1 MSFSGAG
8 GSAGGGTGGESWRHL
23 FGYAQDTL
31 PPTGVTHAVAARLFA
46 APTALL
52 SDTALVVVRTSLLQV
67 YGIVRSAA
75 ARRAHRLR
83 RLVLLAEDE
92 LAGTVCELA
101 TVRAPGAD
109 RDALLVSFFDAKV
122 SVLQYDA
129 ATARLAVRT
138 LHAFE
143 RAEHRAGAA
152 QLVRGPWLAADPQA
166 RCAAA
171 LVYDRSLAIIP
182 IGDDGASTA
191 TGTTTGTTTTATADE
206 LFAMAMDD
214 DDDDDD
220 DEEEEGEEEGMDT
233 NNKKGD
239 GDNKSEKSK
248 KKRKK
253 TIRDKSYVCTLEEMG
268 LGQDLEAMVFLHG
281 CFEPCL
287 FAVYAA
293 GVARETKAV
302 SGPDV
307 TCTAAALALDTRA
320 RRSTVLWRV
329 PRLPRSCTTVCA
341 VLAPLGGAL
350 VLGPNVVVHCGA
362 AGACWLALNDFG
374 VAELRA
380 LGTPAFDTS
389 PFEDVL
395 EEPRTLVPLA
405 PDLYLLGTRNGD
417 RYYIALAAPDGRTV
431 RALTVRP
438 ADLSGVGMRTIPSC
452 MCVAPA
458 EKLLFLGSRYAD
470 SLAVRY
476 SRLDKPHKSSKK
488 GKKGSA
494 GSGGDLSAAA
504 AAAAAAPPALPSVLD
519 DKILDDDDAAFF
531 AGSTATAT
539 ATKTRTATA
548 TATKKDQDDGMMR
561 DDRDDRDEK
570 VPEVPLGKRYGYV
583 LVDFLTSLG
592 TVRDYV
598 VTESNDASSKS
609 LADVQQSVLQAR
621 GTLPP
626 NGKTARWEL
635 AACTGYGPTGSLTIV
650 QSDVRPEVRQSFAN
664 MAGSLALWTLPLPG
678 KHDPTQDD
686 FLLVSQP
693 HGTLVFRPDCETLLQ
708 LQPAEAGFVADQAT
722 LYAAPLM
729 DATFTVQVVARG
741 LVLLCGLQR
750 VLEWAA
756 PPGFDIVA
764 ARALHAAVALVS
776 LDGRALLL
784 RIAQDNPAVPPVI
797 ARVAEPPPVLPGD
810 TADRVT
816 CASLFEHDSRVLLA
830 VVHMSGIIQV
840 FDVDSTAA
848 TPTET
853 STTSTSMTDTPA
865 AEAGTT
871 ATAVSLLGP
880 PVFVA
885 GFGNFDSVVHNL
897 GNSGSSLGG
906 VLRGLINKTN
916 VTNPPLI
923 AEAAFLVPAP
933 QADAALHVFLVLAT
947 GDLVVYRAAPECC
960 AEAAARALPLQFV
973 RVDHRQ
979 ILREPPQPAVVL
991 NMSTARRG
999 REALEMLRFLDRGC
1013 HLVPYADGLV
1023 YCGKRPAFVYS
1034 DHGLCRVVPMEID
1047 GRLLS
1052 AAPFNNS
1059 LAPHSFVALTGA
1071 PGTECM
1077 RICQLS
1083 SEMGLEGAVPL
1094 RRIPLGVTPMRID
1107 YDSYHKM
1114 LVVAVAVPVL
1124 LDPQTDFDALVPET
1138 DRAAPPPRP
1147 PLPSPGEHYE
1157 IWLFNPRT
1165 NFERVH
1171 VLPLGKN
1178 EVVTALTVASLAT
1191 PNNSQS
1197 NTATTSTTSS
1207 SSSGTSNSNSSGGSG
1222 GNTTTSTTAN
1232 NSGSGS
1238 GTQSKQGTNVYVAVG
1253 VTSVVSERFQ
1263 CTHTLRLCEI
1273 VSRRVAGGQY
1283 EYTMHDVCHGEI
1295 NNGSGALT
1303 ALASCFNGQL
1313 VVGVKNTLAVMA
1325 LKVLPEQHDLRLHT
1339 SMVFTQAGAI
1349 TEVHSRSSSV
1359 LAVNAWKGLTF
1370 QQLSSTSTSSTGAGS
1385 EHAVSRECRA
1395 AFITAAEFVRD
1406 LRTTVAADIDANL
1419 FVSVFEGEG
1428 CPLLPRADYHLGAR
1442 VGKFVRLG
1450 LLDPLKW
1457 ESSSAAAAPL
1467 LPQKGDNTTR
1477 LFALYATFE
1486 GSLGVVRVLDEK
1498 THLVLEMLQ
1507 ERMVDLLPH
1516 PAGLNPRAYRLVHH
1530 TSVHAAP
1537 LRSRAKNI
1545 LDGNLLLRYL
1555 ALPYDVQLA
1564 LAKGTTPEI
1573 IISSLA
1579 EIAHSVNYLQ

>member
-8 GSAGGGTGGESWRHL
+8 GGSGGGVGEGWRHL
-23 FGYAQDTL
+23 FGYAQDTV
-31 PPTGVTHAVAARLFA
+31 PPTGVTHAVAARLFP

-67 YGIVRSAA
+67 YGIIRGSA
-75 ARRAHRLR
+75 ARRGHRLR

-92 LAGTVCELA
+92 LAGTVCDVA
-101 TVRAPGAD
+101 PVRPAGAD

-122 SVLQYDA
+122 SVLRYDA
-129 ATARLAVRT
+129 ATARLAVRA
-138 LHAFE
+138 LHTFE

-152 QLVRGPWLAADPQA
+152 QLVRGPWLAVDPQA

-171 LVYDRSLAIIP
+171 LVYDCNLAVIP
-182 IGDDGASTA
+182 IDDDDDDDDATA
-191 TGTTTGTTTTATADE
+191 TASAATATADD

-214 DDDDDD
+214 DDDNMDGK
-220 DEEEEGEEEGMDT
+220 EGE
-233 NNKKGD
+233 
-239 GDNKSEKSK
+239 K
-248 KKRKK
+248 KKV
-253 TIRDKSYVCTLEEMG
+253 RDKSYVCTLREMG
-268 LGQDLEAMVFLHG
+268 LGPDLEAMAFLHG

-320 RRSTVLWRV
+320 RRSTVLWSV
-329 PRLPRSCTTVCA
+329 PRLPRTCTTVCA

-350 VLGPNVVVHCGA
+350 VLSPNVVVYCSQTST
-362 AGACWLALNDFG
+362 CWLALNDFG

-395 EEPRTLVPLA
+395 EEQRTLVPLA
-405 PDLYLLGTRNGD
+405 PELYLLSTRNGD
-417 RYYIALAAPDGRTV
+417 MYYIALSSSDGRTV
-431 RALTVRP
+431 RGITVRP
-438 ADLSGVGMRTIPSC
+438 ADLSAVGMRTIPSC

-488 GKKGSA
+488 GKKTA
-494 GSGGDLSAAA
+494 EEPPKAAP
-504 AAAAAAPPALPSVLD
+504 APPALPSVLD
-519 DKILDDDDAAFF
+519 DTVLDDEDAAFF
-531 AGSTATAT
+531 ASSTTTATTTSTEKKAPATT
-539 ATKTRTATA
+539 ATPAA
-548 TATKKDQDDGMMR
+548 ANKKDR
-561 DDRDDRDEK
+561 DAMTDDRDEDK
-570 VPEVPLGKRYGYV
+570 GAEVPLAKRYSYV
-583 LVDFLTSLG
+583 LVDFLTSIG

-598 VTESNDASSKS
+598 VTESNDVSSKS
-609 LADVQQSVLQAR
+609 LADVQQSVLQQR
-621 GTLPP
+621 GMLPP

-664 MAGSLALWTLPLPG
+664 MAGSLSLWTLPLPG
-678 KHDPTQDD
+678 KQDPTQDD

-708 LQPAEAGFVADQAT
+708 LQPAESGFVADQAT

-764 ARALHAAVALVS
+764 ARALSRAIAVVS

-784 RIAQDNPAVPPVI
+784 SVGQDNPAVPPVVV
-797 ARVAEPPPVLPGD
+797 RVAEPPPVVPGD
-810 TADRVT
+810 TRDRVT
-816 CASLFEHDSRVLLA
+816 CASLFEHDGRVLLA
-830 VVHMSGIIQV
+830 VVRMSGIIQV
-840 FDVDSTAA
+840 FDADAEPATGMTDTGAAA
-848 TPTET
+848 TPG
-853 STTSTSMTDTPA
+853 A
-865 AEAGTT
+865 AVT
-871 ATAVSLLGP
+871 LMMDP

-885 GFGNFDSVVHNL
+885 GFGNFDSVVHNV
-897 GNSGSSLGG
+897 GNSRDVAG
-906 VLRGLINKTN
+906 VLRAQINKTN
-916 VTNPPLI
+916 ATNPPLI

-947 GDLVVYRAAPECC
+947 GDLVVYRAAPECS
-960 AEAAARALPLQFV
+960 AEAAVAALPLQFV
-973 RVDHRQ
+973 RVNHRQ

-999 REALEMLRFLDRGC
+999 REAVEMLRFLDRGC
-1013 HLVPYADGLV
+1013 HFVPYAGGLV

-1034 DHGLCRVVPMEID
+1034 DHGLCRVVPMEVD

-1052 AAPFNNS
+1052 AASFNNG
-1059 LAPHSFVALTGA
+1059 LAPHSFVALTGT

-1083 SEMGLEGAVPL
+1083 SEMVLEAAVPL

-1138 DRAAPPPRP
+1138 DKAAPPPRP

-1191 PNNSQS
+1191 PNNGG
-1197 NTATTSTTSS
+1197 
-1207 SSSGTSNSNSSGGSG
+1207 SGTTQNSSGSSNSG
-1222 GNTTTSTTAN
+1222 GSN
-1232 NSGSGS
+1232 NSG
-1238 GTQSKQGTNVYVAVG
+1238 GTQNKQGTNVYIAVG
-1253 VTSVVSERFQ
+1253 VTNVVSERFQ
-1263 CTHTLRLCEI
+1263 CTHVLRLCEI
-1273 VSRRVAGGQY
+1273 VSRRVASGQY
-1283 EYTMHDVCHGEI
+1283 EYTVHDVCRGEV
-1295 NNGSGALT
+1295 NNGSGPLT

-1325 LKVLPEQHDLRLHT
+1325 LRALPDQHELRLHT

-1359 LAVNAWKGLTF
+1359 LSVNAWKGLTF
-1370 QQLSSTSTSSTGAGS
+1370 QQISSSSSSNTGAGS
-1385 EHAVSRECRA
+1385 EHAVSRECRT
-1395 AFITAAEFVRD
+1395 AFVTAAEFVRD

-1428 CPLLPRADYHLGAR
+1428 YPLLPRADFHLGAR

-1450 LLDPLKW
+1450 LLDPLKC
-1457 ESSSAAAAPL
+1457 ESSLAAAAPL
-1467 LPQKGDNTTR
+1467 LPQKGDNTSR

-1516 PAGLNPRAYRLVHH
+1516 TAGLNPRAYRLVHH

-1545 LDGNLLLRYL
+1545 LDGNLLLQYL
-1555 ALPYDVQLA
+1555 ALPYDTQLA